1 MTPLAKK
8 GISMSD
14 KTYRIGIDVGL
25 YSVGLSAIQ
34 VNDDDDPVRI
44 LNAQSVIHDGG
55 VDPNAQKSADSR
67 RAQSGIARRTRR
79 MRRNRKKRLKRL
91 DQLLMESGF
100 PVSSENDLEGFEPWL
115 LRAQAADALIED
127 EDIRKRAI
135 SVSCRHIARHRG
147 WRNPY
152 LDVRTLLTVDTPS
165 SAFYDKLVE
174 NAALEMDGQM
184 PDSDATPAQI
194 VRDVL
199 EYKRGEA
206 AIRLRKSTAENKK
219 DRFALFSEKMMQ
231 DDFAYELR
239 LILAKQSVPKD
250 IARQLILAV
259 FQSQSPKGSAEKRVG
274 KDPLDPSQPRA
285 LKASLA
291 FQKYRILNILTNLR
305 LRDAGAERRLSIE
318 EKQKL
323 YKMLVEDTGCEKKYE
338 TWTDIASAMEWKRN
352 WLKGVGSL
360 TADGDDRV
368 TSRPPHIDIVEKLNG
383 IKDTKFRKSILSWW
397 KSASTAN
404 REAMIALLSNTVDIA
419 KKQDDPDFS
428 SAVDFIDSM
437 DDNDLQILDT
447 ISIQP
452 GRAAYSSR
460 TLRALSEQM
469 YSTDDDL
476 HEARKHVFGVD
487 DSWCPPQPAI
497 GAPLGNPSVDRVAK
511 IVNRWLLACQ
521 SRWGNPLSIQIEHV
535 RDAFSSAVTATADK
549 RAYERALGKR
559 NAEKMEI
566 KNQLR
571 QKGLDEPHESD
582 IRRQEAITRQQ
593 GKCLYCGDD
602 IKFSTCE
609 MDHIVPRKGPGST
622 NTRDNFAAVCITCNR
637 QKSNMPFA
645 VWCQTPEAKSRGVS
659 LEDAIQRVRGF
670 FTESKEL
677 KGRQAKAF
685 ISSMIMRL
693 KQTTADDPID
703 SRSIESVA
711 WMADELHRRID
722 WHFNGS
728 TSESDHDRKVQVVV
742 YQGRITS
749 EARNVMRFQADGDF
763 HFVGGHGKTRLD
775 RRHHAVDASVI
786 AMMTPA
792 AAHTLAERINI
803 RDSQRFI
810 GRLEED
816 EVDWKQ
822 WPSKP
827 TEKYQQWLNR
837 GKRLFVLINE
847 ALDNDRI
854 PITHWQRYALG
865 NSIAH
870 DATIHPLRKIPLG
883 SAIDNESIRRAA
895 TPALYCALTRCPEYS
910 VNDGL
915 PENKQ
920 RHITVNGKVY
930 GPEDEVEFFASTAAQ
945 IAIQGGSA
953 DIGSA
958 IHHVRIYRCYTV
970 NGKGVKRWFYGMIR
984 VFQTDLIHARHDNL
998 FAYPLPPQSISM
1010 RYAEPR
1016 TAQAVLDGR
1025 AEYLGNLVVG
1035 DEIDIP
1041 SGGKFTGQIKTYLD
1055 FIEQLPGNYKLVEK
1069 WSVDGFMTNSKLRM
1083 HPLCLAGEGLKKM
1096 EDILE
1101 KEAPADVQKVLIHP
1115 GWLPS
1120 VDIVFSKNPQVIRR
1134 NTLGEP
1140 RWKSRS
1146 GMPISWQATG
1156 SEA

>member
-1 MTPLAKK
+1 MTPLTKK

-91 DQLLMESGF
+91 DQILVESGF

-115 LRAQAADALIED
+115 LRAQAADAFIED

-152 LDVRTLLTVDTPS
+152 LDVRTLLAVDSPS

-219 DRFALFSEKMMQ
+219 NRLALFPEKMMQ
-231 DDFAYELR
+231 DDYAYELR
-239 LILAKQSVPKD
+239 LILAKQAVPKD
-250 IARQLILAV
+250 IARKLILAV

-291 FQKYRILNILTNLR
+291 FQEYRILNILTNLR
-305 LRDAGAERRLSIE
+305 LQDGGAERRLSIE

-323 YKMLVEDTGCEKKYE
+323 YKMLVEDTGREKKYE

-397 KSASTAN
+397 KSATDVN

-437 DDNDLQILDT
+437 DDSDLQILDT

-452 GRAAYSSR
+452 GRAAYSSK
-460 TLRALSEQM
+460 TLRALSKRM

-476 HEARKHVFGVD
+476 HDARKHVFGVD
-487 DSWCPPQPAI
+487 DSWRPPQPAI

-535 RDAFSSAVTATADK
+535 RDALSSAATATADK

-559 NAEKMEI
+559 NAEKMKV
-566 KNQLR
+566 KNELR
-571 QKGLDEPHESD
+571 LQGLNEPHESD
-582 IRRQEAITRQQ
+582 VRRQEAITRQQ

-602 IKFSTCE
+602 ITFSTCE
-609 MDHIVPRKGPGST
+609 MDHIVPRKGHGST
-622 NTRDNFAAVCITCNR
+622 NTRDNLAAVCIQCNR
-637 QKSNMPFA
+637 QKSNTPFA
-645 VWCQTPEAKSRGVS
+645 LWCQTPEAKSRGVS
-659 LEDAIQRVRGF
+659 LEAAIHRVKGF

-677 KGRQAKAF
+677 TGRQAKVF
-685 ISSMIMRL
+685 TSSMIMRL

-722 WHFNGS
+722 WHFNGDA
-728 TSESDHDRKVQVVV
+728 SESDHGRRVLVAV

-749 EARNVMRFQADGDF
+749 EARNVMRFQAGGDF

-792 AAHTLAERINI
+792 AALTLAERINL
-803 RDSQRFI
+803 RDSQRCI
-810 GRLEED
+810 GRIREGEI
-816 EVDWKQ
+816 DWKQ
-822 WPSKP
+822 WPNEP
-827 TEKYQQWLNR
+827 TEKYQHWLDN
-837 GKRLFVLINE
+837 GKRLFALIND

-870 DATIHPLRKIPLG
+870 EATIHPLRKIPLG
-883 SAIDNESIRRAA
+883 SAIDYETISRAA
-895 TPALYCALTRCPEYS
+895 TPALYCALTRCPDYS

-930 GPEDEVEFFASTAAQ
+930 GPEDEVAFFASDHVELAV
-945 IAIQGGSA
+945 QGGSA
-953 DIGSA
+953 DIGKT
-958 IHHVRIYRCYTV
+958 IHHARVYRCYFV
-970 NGKGVKRWFYGMIR
+970 DRRGQKKWFYGMIR
-984 VFQTDLIHARHDNL
+984 VFRVDLIHARHENL
-998 FAYPLPPQSISM
+998 FTYPLPSQSISM
-1010 RYAEPR
+1010 RYAETR
-1016 TAQAVLDGR
+1016 TAEAVLCGH
-1025 AEYLGNLVVG
+1025 AEHVGNLVAG
-1035 DEIDIP
+1035 DEIEVPMI
-1041 SGGKFTGQIKTYLD
+1041 GKLTGKIDTFAKFFNESLNNEYVA
-1055 FIEQLPGNYKLVEK
+1055 ER
-1069 WSVDGFMTNSKLRM
+1069 WSIDGFDSESKLLLR
-1083 HPLCLAGEGLKKM
+1083 PLMLAEEGIANW
-1096 EDILE
+1096 EDNSHLSI
-1101 KEAPADVQKVLIHP
+1101 PDDVKGLIAR
-1115 GWLPS
+1115 GWRPS
-1120 VDIVFSKNPQVIRR
+1120 VDTVFAKKPRIVRR
-1134 NTLGEP
+1134 NVLGEP

-1146 GMPISWQATG
+1146 GMPVSWRVTG